1 MFCYNYDATTNEYLS
16 STECV
21 LDPLET
27 EQQGIDVWMLPANA
41 TFTEPPAAQK
51 GFARVWQKVKWV
63 QVEDHR
69 GTRYWLPGDTWDS
82 EPREMKDLGTLPND
96 YMLTAPSKPLEEA
109 RTDKLTELSQK
120 HHEAEEGGILQSSLG
135 FPVDVN
141 TRANRDVSGLISQ
154 MEMTSVTTA
163 QFCDANNAFHEVTLD
178 NLKVLQLE
186 LIQYA
191 QSLYATKWQLRA
203 AIEAAKTAD
212 ELNAI
217 DIKFVTDFTPTPVVL
232 TPDTPT
238 SGAVIDEKTSG
249 PAIARALEWVGGTPD
264 ALTAGALDGLAKS
277 GYSTSEDATMMLG
290 SGYTAWCHEFTGT
303 GDVIQTM
310 PNITNERDGFLLFIR
325 NSKTTG
331 NVTLNP
337 GGLGD
342 TLDGKSSYV
351 VAPGHSVFMLSCDA
365 QSRWVVIYE
374 TGQHK
379 SMKPLYIESAA
390 PVTIPDG
397 WHRVVLAFQSNSDGT
412 ITQTLPDLTKTILGA
427 HMQIRNL
434 RTDGGIVELLP
445 TDGQLLDGVPTP
457 YTIEAG
463 TDVFL
468 LAEGNNWFVWQ
479 TVSHNTPQSKP
490 LRMDNADVDVLDVQ
504 YPLEVKVDADTN
516 TATLDINPS
525 AYQPMM
531 APGIY
536 ATLSDDV
543 SVTNRFYNNP
553 RAGKIFCDE
562 VIFPGDP
569 FLRLSPMTKGLTIQD
584 VSTTDD
590 PNVTGGTAFVV
601 VAHVAFDQIANED
614 FDIDVRLWSQ
624 KQGYPEEDILTD
636 VNGRVMATTV
646 SVKAGEKIKDIVLE
660 GIVMAKEV
668 QDIGIAIRHNAK
680 NDVLQLGGRVRG
692 GTCLVAQAVTPNN
705 HTGIALQAY
714 ERDFNK
720 TILFEKKY
728 FRELAALKYWLNTPQ
743 QETTITAGEGIEE
756 SSGWGL
762 NNITPLK
769 VAITPERVFSL
780 ASTGTDLAD
789 YFVGWT
795 ANALDTQ
802 ALLGK
807 SVTVSYFGSN
817 IDSAYNIVL
826 LKWTKKGTPAAS
838 QKMVSRNNDTIVWTD
853 GWELADSYFI
863 AENPSGDYQNSVTT
877 FTVPDDAYQF
887 AIGIVPVMA
896 QAPST
901 LRLKNL
907 FITVNE
913 PFSTFEMLSNDVYK
927 ARITNQATFAQDRES
942 FDALRYTIN
951 DTFSAMPAGKLVS
964 GTAAITVDNTK
975 NNIPG
980 SVIAKDG
987 GVYVLGAD
995 MKVTIN
1001 MKALLANE
1009 KSTDSTVDFSVF
1021 TFDKDGK
1028 GQEIPNCTLR
1038 FKVAANTQPTL
1049 VSGAFPSFSGAKDST
1064 FAIMMKSDKTDGAYL
1079 QTVNAQPLLSLKMVT
1094 A

>member
-1 MFCYNYDATTNEYLS
+1 MKHYTYDKDTYEFRTVSE
-16 STECV
+16 TP
-21 LDPLET
+21 LDPLES
-27 EQQGIDVWMLPANA
+27 ELQGKSIWLLPANA
-41 TFTEPPAAQK
+41 TFTEPPATQK

-69 GTRYWLPGDTWDS
+69 GTKYWLPGDTWDS
-82 EPREMKDLGTLPND
+82 EPREMKDLGPLPND
-96 YMLTAPSKPLEEA
+96 YMLTAPSKPLEEV
-109 RTDKLTELSQK
+109 RTDKLSELDNLWK
-120 HHEAEEGGILQSSLG
+120 NAEETGVIQSSLG
-135 FPVDVN
+135 FPVDAN
-141 TRANRDVSGLISQ
+141 ERANRDVAGLISQ
-154 MEMTSVTTA
+154 MELTSVTKT
-163 QFCDANNAFHEVTLD
+163 QFCDANNTFHEVTLD

-203 AIEAAKTAD
+203 AIEAAKSVD

-232 TPDTPT
+232 TPTT
-238 SGAVIDEKTSG
+238 GGGIDEKTSG
-249 PAIARALEWVGGTPD
+249 PAIARALEWVGGTSD
-264 ALTAGALDGLAKS
+264 ALAAGALSGLAKS
-277 GYSTSEDATMMLG
+277 GYSTSEGATSMLG
-290 SGYTAWCHEFTGT
+290 AGYTAWCHEFTGT

-310 PNITNERDGFLLFIR
+310 PNITNERDGFLLLIR
-325 NSKTTG
+325 NSKTSG
-331 NVTLNP
+331 NITLSP
-337 GGLGD
+337 GGQGD
-342 TLDGKSSYV
+342 TIDGKSSYIV
-351 VAPGHSVFMLSCDA
+351 TPGHAVFMISCDA

-374 TGQHK
+374 TGQHG
-379 SMKPLYIESAA
+379 SMKPLYMESDA
-390 PVTIPDG
+390 PVIIPDG
-397 WHRVVLAFQSNSDGT
+397 WHRVVLAFQNNPDGT
-412 ITQTLPDLTKTILGA
+412 ITQTLPDLTKTVLGA
-427 HMQIRNL
+427 HMQVRNI
-434 RTDGGIVELLP
+434 RTDNGAVELIP
-445 TDGQLLDGVPTP
+445 TTGQLINGASTP
-457 YTIEAG
+457 YDVDAG

-468 LAEGNNWFVWQ
+468 LAEGDNWFVWQ
-479 TVSHNTPQSKP
+479 TVSHEVSSSTPLKI
-490 LRMDNADVDVLDVQ
+490 DNEAVDVIGVQ
-504 YPLEVKVDADTN
+504 APLEVKVNADTN
-516 TATLDINPS
+516 TATLNINPT

-536 ATLSDDV
+536 TTLSEDV
-543 SVTNRFYNNP
+543 SVTNRYYNNP

-562 VIFPGDP
+562 VIFPGNP
-569 FLRLSPMTKGLTIQD
+569 FLRLNPFTKGLTIQD

-590 PNVTGGTAFVV
+590 PNVTGGTPFVV
-601 VAHVAFDQIANED
+601 VAHIAFDQIASED

-624 KQGYPEEDILTD
+624 KQDYPEEDILTD
-636 VNGRVMATTV
+636 VNGHLMATTV
-646 SVKAGEKIKDIVLE
+646 RTKTGEKINDIVLQ
-660 GIVMAKEV
+660 GIVMAKEM

-692 GTCLVAQAVTPNN
+692 GTCLVAQAITPNN

-728 FRELAALKYWLNTPQ
+728 FGELATFEYWLGNPQ
-743 QETTITAGEGIEE
+743 QETEIAAREGMEE

-762 NNITPLK
+762 DNRTPIK
-769 VAITPERVFSL
+769 VDINSDRVLTLS
-780 ASTGTDLAD
+780 ATDADVVD
-789 YFVGWT
+789 YFMGWT
-795 ANALDTQ
+795 AKALDTQ

-807 SVTVSYFGSN
+807 SLTVSYLGSN
-817 IDSAYNIVL
+817 IDGAYDLVL
-826 LKWTKKGTPAAS
+826 LKWNKSDTVAS
-838 QKMVSRNNDTIVWTD
+838 NQKIASRNNDAIVWAD
-853 GWELADSYFI
+853 GWELVDTYSI
-863 AENPSGDYQNSVTT
+863 VENPTGDYQNLVTS

-887 AIGIVPVMA
+887 AIGIVPVVA
-896 QAPST
+896 QSPST
-901 LRLKNL
+901 LKLKNL
-907 FITVNE
+907 SIIVDE

-927 ARITNQATFAQDRES
+927 ARITNQATFSQDRET
-942 FDALRYTIN
+942 FGVLRYTIN
-951 DTFSAMPAGKLVS
+951 DSFSSMPTGKLVS

-1009 KSTDSTVDFSVF
+1009 KNTDSIVDFSVF

-1038 FKVAANTQPTL
+1038 FKAFANTAPTL
-1049 VSGAFPSFSGAKDST
+1049 VSGTFPAFSGAKDST

-1079 QTVNAQPLLSLKMVT
+1079 QTINAQPLLTLKMVT

>member
-1 MFCYNYDATTNEYLS
+1 MSFYIGQIFKDTYTPEAATWCNEN
-16 STECV
+16 
-21 LDPLET
+21 
-27 EQQGIDVWMLPANA
+27 GAFI
-41 TFTEPPAAQK
+41 
-51 GFARVWQKVKWV
+51 QKVSSGY
-63 QVEDHR
+63 QIIA
-69 GTRYWLPGDTWDS
+69 TPGPTPS
-82 EPREMKDLGTLPND
+82 EV
-96 YMLTAPSKPLEEA
+96 
-109 RTDKLTELSQK
+109 RTKKLAELSYK
-120 HHEAEEGGILQSSLG
+120 HHEAEEGGVLQSSLG

-141 TRANRDVSGLISQ
+141 TRANRDIAGLISQ
-154 MEMTSVTTA
+154 MELTSVTKT

-203 AIEAAKTAD
+203 AIEAAKSVD

-232 TPDTPT
+232 TPDTST
-238 SGAVIDEKTSG
+238 SGAVIDKKTSG
-249 PAIARALEWVGGTPD
+249 PAIARALEWDGDTPD

-277 GYSTSEDATMMLG
+277 GYSTS
-290 SGYTAWCHEFTGT
+290 
-303 GDVIQTM
+303 
-310 PNITNERDGFLLFIR
+310 
-325 NSKTTG
+325 
-331 NVTLNP
+331 
-337 GGLGD
+337 
-342 TLDGKSSYV
+342 
-351 VAPGHSVFMLSCDA
+351 
-365 QSRWVVIYE
+365 
-374 TGQHK
+374 
-379 SMKPLYIESAA
+379 
-390 PVTIPDG
+390 
-397 WHRVVLAFQSNSDGT
+397 
-412 ITQTLPDLTKTILGA
+412 
-427 HMQIRNL
+427 
-434 RTDGGIVELLP
+434 
-445 TDGQLLDGVPTP
+445 
-457 YTIEAG
+457 
-463 TDVFL
+463 
-468 LAEGNNWFVWQ
+468 
-479 TVSHNTPQSKP
+479 
-490 LRMDNADVDVLDVQ
+490 
-504 YPLEVKVDADTN
+504 DTN

-569 FLRLSPMTKGLTIQD
+569 FLRLNPMTKGLTIQD
-584 VSTTDD
+584 VSTADD
-590 PNVTGGTAFVV
+590 LNVTDGTPFVV
-601 VAHVAFDQIANED
+601 VAHIAFDQIANED

-646 SVKAGEKIKDIVLE
+646 SVKAGEKIKDIVLQ
-660 GIVMAKEV
+660 GIVMAKEM
-668 QDIGIAIRHNAK
+668 QDIGIAVRHNAK

-692 GTCLVAQAVTPNN
+692 GTCLVAQAITPNN
-705 HTGIALQAY
+705 HTGIALQTY

-720 TILFEKKY
+720 TVLFEKKY

-795 ANALDTQ
+795 ANTLDTQ

-817 IDSAYNIVL
+817 IDSAYNVVL

-863 AENPSGDYQNSVTT
+863 AENPSGDFQNSVTT

-887 AIGIVPVMA
+887 AIGIVPVTA

-907 FITVNE
+907 FITVNK
-913 PFSTFEMLSNDVYK
+913 PFFTFEMLSNDTYK
-927 ARITNQATFAQDRES
+927 ARITNQATFAQDRET
-942 FDALRYTIN
+942 FDVLRYTIN
-951 DTFSAMPAGKLVS
+951 DSFSSMPTGKLVS

-1001 MKALLANE
+1001 VKALLANE
-1009 KSTDSTVDFSVF
+1009 KNTDSIVDFSVF

-1038 FKVAANTQPTL
+1038 FKALANTQPTL
-1049 VSGAFPSFSGAKDST
+1049 VSGTFPAFSGAKDST

-1079 QTVNAQPLLSLKMVT
+1079 QTVSAQPLLSLKMVT

>member
-1 MFCYNYDATTNEYLS
+1 MLCYNYDDITHEYLS
-16 STECV
+16 SAECV

-41 TFTEPPAAQK
+41 TFTEPPATQK

-69 GTRYWLPGDTWDS
+69 GTKYWLPGDSWDS
-82 EPREMKDLGTLPND
+82 APREMKDLGPLLND
-96 YMLTAPSKPLEEA
+96 YMLTAPSKPLEEV
-109 RTDKLTELSQK
+109 RTDKLSELDNLWK
-120 HHEAEEGGILQSSLG
+120 NAEETGVIQSSLG
-135 FPVDVN
+135 FPVDAN
-141 TRANRDVSGLISQ
+141 ERANRDVAGLISQ
-154 MEMTSVTTA
+154 MEMTSVTTT
-163 QFCDANNAFHEVTLD
+163 QFCDASNAFHKVTLD

-203 AIEAAKTAD
+203 SIEAAKSID

-217 DIKFVTDFTPTPVVL
+217 DIKFVTDFTPTSVVL
-232 TPDTPT
+232 TPTT
-238 SGAVIDEKTSG
+238 SGGINEKTSG

-264 ALTAGALDGLAKS
+264 ALAAGALSGLAKS
-277 GYSTSEDATMMLG
+277 GYSSSEDATTMLG
-290 SGYTAWCHEFTGT
+290 VGYTAWCHEFTGT
-303 GDVIQTM
+303 GDVIQTI

-331 NVTLNP
+331 NITLNP

-342 TLDGKSSYV
+342 TIDGNSSYV
-351 VAPGHSVFMLSCDA
+351 IAPGHSVFMLSCDA
-365 QSRWVVIYE
+365 QNRWVVIYK
-374 TGQHK
+374 TGQHE
-379 SMKPLYIESAA
+379 SMKPLYIESAS
-390 PVTIPDG
+390 PVVIPDG
-397 WHRVVLAFQSNSDGT
+397 HYRVILAFQNNLSGD
-412 ITQTLPDLTKTILGA
+412 IVQTLPDLTKTVPGA

-434 RTDGGIVELLP
+434 RTDNGTVELRP
-445 TDGQLLDGVPTP
+445 ADGQLLNGVSTP
-457 YTIEAG
+457 YTVDTG

-468 LAEGNNWFVWQ
+468 LAEGRDWFVWQ

-569 FLRLSPMTKGLTIQD
+569 FLRLNPMTKGLTIQD

-590 PNVTGGTAFVV
+590 PNVTGGTPFVV
-601 VAHVAFDQIANED
+601 VAHVAFDQIASED

-660 GIVMAKEV
+660 GIIVAKEV

-692 GTCLVAQAVTPNN
+692 GTCLVAQAITPNN

-728 FRELAALKYWLNTPQ
+728 FRELTALKYWLNTPQ

-780 ASTGTDLAD
+780 ASTDTDIAD

-807 SVTVSYFGSN
+807 SVTVSYLGSN

-826 LKWTKKGTPAAS
+826 LKWTKKGTPATS
-838 QKMVSRNNDTIVWTD
+838 QKIASRNNDTITWAD

-863 AENPSGDYQNSVTT
+863 AENPLGNYQNSVTT

-887 AIGIVPVMA
+887 AIGIVPVIA

-901 LRLKNL
+901 LKLKNL

-942 FDALRYTIN
+942 FGVLRYTIN
-951 DTFSAMPAGKLVS
+951 DSFSSMPTGKLVS

-1009 KSTDSTVDFSVF
+1009 KNTDSIVDFSVF

-1038 FKVAANTQPTL
+1038 FKALANTQPTL
-1049 VSGAFPSFSGAKDST
+1049 VSGTFPSFSGAKDST